1 MTTPARS
8 PDLAGPD
15 PATAG
20 PDAAATGPDAA
31 GQSAP
36 QAVGAAGPRV
46 QTARTSGVLARLVL
60 LAVVVLLIGQSVVA
74 WFAVDGFESEIEP
87 QLGQKAEVVGRS
99 VADQIAFAVGDLGIP
114 PAELVG
120 MDAFLGEILA
130 SNADIEYLVMLDD
143 SSQVLFAHGLP
154 PEALERVLPGLPGPG
169 VGAGT
174 MTEVAGFTD
183 GAFPIATKGGVADE
197 GATAVLHVGVSREY
211 VRGRLSE
218 IFYEAMTVIV
228 VSLLVML
235 EFLVFF
241 MNARVSGPLE
251 RLEALLAE
259 GARGVFANR
268 LVLRTRDEIGDLV
281 GAFNRTLRSLCQRY
295 EDFRFDARE
304 IEDAQI
310 DRSIAR
316 RIQAACTQVD
326 SRYHFTGGVELRPRN
341 AMQIRIPL
349 FLFMFAEELPRSF
362 LPLFVARLSPTDATI
377 SDELLIGLPIT
388 LFMLAA
394 AVMTPFGGG
403 IADRFGARRVF
414 LMGIVPAAVGYVGTF
429 LAQSYYDLVAWRL
442 LSGAGYGLI
451 FIAAQA
457 WVAEHTGEHNRAQG
471 MTVFVGGVFA
481 ATICGPSIGGI
492 LAGRIGFE
500 ATFLVSAGL
509 AVASGLIVY
518 IMLEGVGKGRNP
530 RRGGLLEG
538 GQWRALVS
546 DGRLFAVTVLAA
558 VPGKLIL
565 SGFLFYLVPLY
576 LSELG
581 NRPAV
586 IGWMIMLYGVSTIIC
601 MPIASRLA
609 DRSGRHAAVIAAGGA
624 LAGLGC
630 LASLFEGGVGGAS
643 NAVGIA
649 ILALGVGHALS
660 LTSQLAIV
668 QEAAERHPDGLGQ
681 ASAISA
687 YRLVERAGMILG
699 PIVAAMF
706 ASVFGYQGAIVGIG
720 AIVLVSIVL
729 YMLMMSLSSPSR
741 LQRSEVA

>member
-1 MTTPARS
+1 MTTPAHS
-8 PDLAGPD
+8 PA
-15 PATAG
+15 PAA
-20 PDAAATGPDAA
+20 PDAAAE
-31 GQSAP
+31 QSAP
-36 QAVGAAGPRV
+36 QADGAAGSTA
-46 QTARTSGVLARLVL
+46 QTARTAGVLGRLVL
-60 LAVVVLLIGQSVVA
+60 LAVVVLLIGQTVVA
-74 WFAVDGFESEIEP
+74 WFAVDGFESELEP
-87 QLGQKAEVVGRS
+87 QIGRKAEVVGRA
-99 VADQIAFAVGDLGIP
+99 VAEQIAFAVDDLGIP
-114 PAELVG
+114 PGDLVG
-120 MDAFLGEILA
+120 MDAFLDNILT
-130 SNADIEYLVMLDD
+130 SNPDIEYLVILDD
-143 SSQVLFAHGLP
+143 SSQILFADGLP
-154 PEALERVLPGLPGPG
+154 PEVLERVLPGLPGPG
-169 VGAGT
+169 VEAGT

-183 GAFPIATKGGVADE
+183 GAFPIAVGERA
-197 GATAVLHVGVSREY
+197 AVLHVGVSLEY

-241 MNARVSGPLE
+241 MNVRISGPLE
-251 RLEALLAE
+251 RLETLLAD

-281 GAFNRTLRSLCQRY
+281 AAFNRTLRSLCQRY

-304 IEDAQI
+304 IEEAQI
-310 DRSIAR
+310 DRGIAQ

-326 SRYHFTGGVELRPRN
+326 KRYHFTGGMELRPRN

-362 LPLFVARLSPTDATI
+362 LPLFVARLSPTGTAV

-394 AVMTPFGGG
+394 AVMTPFGGA

-414 LMGIVPAAVGYVGTF
+414 LMGIVPAAIGYVGTF

-457 WVAEHTGEHNRAQG
+457 WVAEHTGEHKRAQG

-500 ATFLVSAGL
+500 ATFLASAGL

-518 IMLEGVGKGRNP
+518 FMLEGVGKGRSP

-581 NRPAV
+581 NRQAV

-601 MPIASRLA
+601 MPFASRLA
-609 DRSGRHAAVIAAGGA
+609 DRTGRHAAVVAVGGA

-630 LASLFEGGVGGAS
+630 LASLFEGAAVGGAS
-643 NAVGIA
+643 NAVMVA

-668 QEAAERHPDGLGQ
+668 QEAAVRHPGGLGQ

-687 YRLVERAGMILG
+687 YRLVERTGMILG
-699 PIVAAMF
+699 PIVAATF
-706 ASVFGYQGAIVGIG
+706 AAAFGYQGAIVGIG

-729 YMLMMSLSSPSR
+729 YALLMSLSGNVSR
-741 LQRSEVA
+741 LQRSKVA

>member
-1 MTTPARS
+1 MRTT
-8 PDLAGPD
+8 G
-15 PATAG
+15 T
-20 PDAAATGPDAA
+20 TGVFP
-31 GQSAP
+31 
-36 QAVGAAGPRV
+36 
-46 QTARTSGVLARLVL
+46 RLVL
-60 LAVVVLLIGQSVVA
+60 LAIVVLLTGQIIVT
-74 WFAVDGFESEIEP
+74 WFAVDGFEREIEP
-87 QLGQKAEVVGRS
+87 QLVHKAEVVGRA
-99 VADQIAFAVGDLGIP
+99 VADQIEFAVDDLGIP
-114 PAELVG
+114 PGELVG
-120 MDAFLGEILA
+120 MDAFLDKLLA
-130 SNADIEYLVMLDD
+130 ANADIKYLIVLDA
-143 SSQVLFAHGLP
+143 SSQVLFAHGLS
-154 PEALERVLPGLPGPG
+154 PETLESVRNGLPGAD
-169 VGAGT
+169 VEAGT
-174 MTEVAGFTD
+174 LTEIAGFTD
-183 GAFPIATKGGVADE
+183 GAFPIVAGE
-197 GATAVLHVGVSREY
+197 HAAAVLHVGVSREY

-228 VSLLVML
+228 VSLLVTL
-235 EFLVFF
+235 EFLIFF
-241 MNARVSGPLE
+241 MNVRVFGPLE
-251 RLEALLAE
+251 RLGTLLTD
-259 GARGVFANR
+259 GARGIFTDR
-268 LVLRTRDEIGDLV
+268 IVLRSRDEIGDLV
-281 GAFNRTLRSLCQRY
+281 TMFNRTLRSLCQRY

-310 DRSIAR
+310 DRSIAQ
-316 RIQAACTQVD
+316 RIQAAGKEPD
-326 SRYHFTGGVELRPRN
+326 ERYSFTGNTELRPRN

-362 LPLFVARLSPTDATI
+362 LPLFVARLSPTGATI

-394 AVMTPFGGG
+394 AVMTPFGGR

-414 LMGIVPAAVGYVGTF
+414 LMGIVPATIGYFGTF
-429 LAQSYYDLVAWRL
+429 LAQDYYDLIAWRV
-442 LSGAGYGLI
+442 LSGVGYGLI

-457 WVAEHTGEHNRAQG
+457 WVAEHTEQGNRAQG
-471 MTVFVGGVFA
+471 MSVFVGGVFA

-500 ATFLVSAGL
+500 ETFLVSAGL
-509 AVASGLIVY
+509 AAASGLIVY
-518 IMLEGVGKGRNP
+518 FMLEGVGKGRSP
-530 RRGGLLEG
+530 RRSGLFEG

-558 VPGKLIL
+558 VPGKVIL

-581 NRPAV
+581 ARPAV

-601 MPIASRLA
+601 MPFASRLA
-609 DRSGRHAAVIAAGGA
+609 DRSGRHAAVVAAGGA

-630 LASLFEGGVGGAS
+630 LASLFEGAVGGAS

-668 QEAAERHPDGLGQ
+668 QEAADRLPGGLGQ

-699 PIVAAMF
+699 PIVAATF
-706 ASVFGYQGAIVGIG
+706 AAAFGYQGAIVGIG

-729 YMLMMSLSSPSR
+729 YVLVMSLSEHPSR
-741 LQRSEVA
+741 LQRSEAS

>member
-1 MTTPARS
+1 MTTPAQT
-8 PDLAGPD
+8 PDSSGPGPADQAAPPAVPQVDAGW
-15 PATAG
+15 
-20 PDAAATGPDAA
+20 
-31 GQSAP
+31 
-36 QAVGAAGPRV
+36 
-46 QTARTSGVLARLVL
+46 TSGILGRLVL
-60 LAVVVLLIGQSVVA
+60 LAVVVLLLGQIVVA
-74 WFAVDGFESEIEP
+74 WFAVDGFERELEP
-87 QLGQKAEVVGRS
+87 QLGRKAEVVGRA
-99 VADQIAFAVGDLGIP
+99 VADQIAFAVDDLGIP
-114 PAELVG
+114 PGELVG
-120 MDAFLGEILA
+120 VDTFLAKILA
-130 SNADIEYLVMLDD
+130 SNADIEYIIILDG
-143 SSQVLFAHGLP
+143 SSRVLLAQGLS
-154 PEALERVLPGLPGPG
+154 PEVLERVRMGLPGPG
-169 VGAGT
+169 VEAGA

-183 GAFPIATKGGVADE
+183 SAYPITTGKRVA
-197 GATAVLHVGVSREY
+197 AVLHVGVSREY

-228 VSLLVML
+228 VSLLVTL

-241 MNARVSGPLE
+241 MNVRISGPLE
-251 RLEALLAE
+251 RLETLLAD

-268 LVLRTRDEIGDLV
+268 LMLRARDEIGDLV
-281 GAFNRTLRSLCQRY
+281 AAFNRSLRGLCQRY

-310 DRSIAR
+310 DRNIAQ
-316 RIQAACTQVD
+316 RIQTACTQVEK
-326 SRYHFTGGVELRPRN
+326 RYHFTGGEELRPRN

-362 LPLFVARLSPTDATI
+362 LPLFVARLSPTDTAV
-377 SDELLIGLPIT
+377 SNELLVGLPIT

-394 AVMTPFGGG
+394 AVMIPFGGR

-414 LMGIVPAAVGYVGTF
+414 LMGIVPAAAGYFGTF
-429 LAQSYYDLVAWRL
+429 LAQGYYDLVAWRM
-442 LSGAGYGLI
+442 LSGVGYGLI

-457 WVAEHTGEHNRAQG
+457 WVAEHTGERNRAQG

-500 ATFLVSAGL
+500 ATFLVSAAL
-509 AVASGLIVY
+509 ALASGLIVY
-518 IMLEGVGKGRNP
+518 FMLEGIGKGRSP
-530 RRGGLLEG
+530 RREGLFEG

-581 NRPAV
+581 NRQAV

-601 MPIASRLA
+601 MPFASRLA
-609 DRSGRHAAVIAAGGA
+609 DRTGRHAAVVAVGGA

-630 LASLFEGGVGGAS
+630 LAGLFEGAVGGAS
-643 NAVGIA
+643 NAVGVA
-649 ILALGVGHALS
+649 IVALGVGHALS

-668 QEAAERHPDGLGQ
+668 QESALRHPGGLGQ

-687 YRLVERAGMILG
+687 YRLVERTGMVLG
-699 PIVAAMF
+699 PVVAATF
-706 ASVFGYQGAIVGIG
+706 AAAFGYQGAIVGIG

-729 YMLMMSLSSPSR
+729 YAVMMSLSGTAIR
-741 LQRSEVA
+741 RQRSKAA